1 MNNPKHAIL
10 FVVLALRILCCST
23 PAGAEN
29 PHLGEGQVKAAFVF
43 NVARYV
49 SWPFSGSDPFV
60 IGVLGRGA
68 VDGAFQGIRGKSVH
82 GRVLEI
88 RKSDD
93 LDDLLTCQVIF
104 IMPSKRKNIARI
116 LLQLQ
121 DYPVLT
127 ISDMDGFAQT
137 GGMVHL
143 IREDD
148 RIRFKI
154 NRAAAQRSGLKI
166 SSQLL
171 KLAKEVIDE
180 HEQK

>member
-1 MNNPKHAIL
+1 MTNPNRAIL
-10 FVVLALRILCCST
+10 FVVLVVQILCCS
-23 PAGAEN
+23 ASAWAEK
-29 PHLGEGQVKAAFVF
+29 PHSSESQVKAAFVF

-49 SWPFSGSDPFV
+49 SWPLSGNDPFV

-68 VDGAFQGIRGKSVH
+68 LDGAFQDLKGKSIH
-82 GRVLEI
+82 GRALEI

-93 LDDLLTCQVIF
+93 LDDLLNCQIIF
-104 IMPSKRKNIARI
+104 ILPSKRKNISRI

-121 DYPVLT
+121 DYAVLT
-127 ISDMDGFAQT
+127 VSDMEGFTQT

-143 IREDD
+143 IREDE

-154 NRAAAQRSGLKI
+154 NLASAQRSGLKI

-171 KLAKEVIDE
+171 KLAKEVIN
-180 HEQK
+180 